1 MESKAV
7 SGGQRGRAYAG
18 VGGVLALLGAIL
30 LLTSV
35 LGGGVGG
42 RAPEVYAQVPDGPD
56 LDIEKNSGEHAG
68 DPGQQLRE
76 YRIRASLQSGT
87 LEASDVVTITDDV
100 DDQLVIVAIH
110 DVNPDWTCTTVPP
123 APPGNL
129 ITCTLNDN
137 DSLGSQLEDIFFFD
151 VCDTVVRGSVDNDAF
166 INLNGT
172 PVAEDT
178 TNPNVFPCEALT
190 PTATPTGTPATPTAT
205 ATATPTPPAA
215 VAPDIK
221 PPVTGTGG
229 GASDDGSSTAW
240 IGLASLLAVI
250 GLLGWA
256 RRQSTR
262 R

>member
-1 MESKAV
+1 MESRAV
-7 SGGQRGRAYAG
+7 SRGQRGRVYAG

-35 LGGGVGG
+35 LDGGSGG
-42 RAPEVYAQVPDGPD
+42 SAPEVYAQEVDGPD

-76 YRIRASLQSGT
+76 YRIRASLQSGS
-87 LEASDVVTITDDV
+87 LAPGDVVTITDEV
-100 DDQLVIVAIH
+100 DAQLVIVAIH
-110 DVNPDWTCTTVPP
+110 DVNPDWTCPTPP
-123 APPGNL
+123 IPGNV
-129 ITCTLNDN
+129 IECTLSNN

-205 ATATPTPPAA
+205 PTATATPPT
-215 VAPDIK
+215 VVTPDIK
-221 PPVTGTGG
+221 PPVTGTGSD
-229 GASDDGSSTAW
+229 ASDGGSWMAW
-240 IGLASLLAVI
+240 IGLASLLAVF
-250 GLLGWA
+250 GLMGWA
-256 RRQSTR
+256 RRLSTR